1 MPAPASSMQDVQNY
15 IKALTSLSALKPE
28 DYAEKGGWADVVVQN
43 SQGLKATQLRK
54 IFHYIKDLK
63 REFQKNEGNFNR
75 GKVALI
81 MPSLAYAQGRGHIPK
96 DFYELLALCFGQ
108 AKCKTAED
116 FESAVNF
123 LEAIMAY
130 HKFYNPKES

>member
-1 MPAPASSMQDVQNY
+1 MPAASSMQDVQKY
-15 IKALTSLSALKPE
+15 IKALPSISALRPE
-28 DYAEKGGWADVVVQN
+28 DYAEKDGWADVVVRN

-63 REFQKNEGNFNR
+63 REFQKSEGNFNR

-81 MPSLAYAQGRGHIPK
+81 MPSLAYAQGRNHIPK